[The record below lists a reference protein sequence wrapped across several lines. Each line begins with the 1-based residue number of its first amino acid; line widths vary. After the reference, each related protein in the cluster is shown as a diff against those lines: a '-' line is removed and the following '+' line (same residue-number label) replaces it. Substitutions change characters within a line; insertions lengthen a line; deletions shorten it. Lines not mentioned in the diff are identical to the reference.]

1 MSTYRF
7 SERSA
12 KNLAGIHPHLV
23 AVTALAL
30 SLSEIDFVVIEGRR
44 TRARQAELVAS
55 GASRTMNSRHITG
68 HAVDVVPWVD
78 GQIRWDWPYFIPLAK
93 AFRQAARKLDIPIT
107 WGGTWASLNDQ
118 EPDIGNLH
126 RSFPDGPHFELD
138 RKEYP

>member
-55 GASRTMNSRHITG
+55 GASRTMNSRHLTG
-68 HAVDVVPWVD
+68 HAIDVAAWI
-78 GQIRWDWPYFIPLAK
+78 GGTISWDWPVYERIAS
-93 AFRQAARKLDIPIT
+93 AFKEAAQKLSVPIV
-107 WGGTWASLNDQ
+107 WGGDWT
-118 EPDIGNLH
+118 
-126 RSFPDGPHFELD
+126 SFRDGPHFELD